1 MSSSSLAA
9 LQSWLQLAI
18 QQPERTESTVA
29 SETIRNNSGVSPL
42 RRLAIYQNGY
52 TLRLLE
58 CLRSEYPILISAFS
72 AQWFDLMA
80 QHYLNTHPSSSTN
93 LNDLSASF
101 PAFLA
106 NDRPDKGLAEKN
118 RAYDFIIGVAEFE
131 RAKLE
136 VSRGKGAEHSDHE
149 NFMLFESTNLELLTV
164 CLADNVRLIDAP
176 FQLLEFLDNNQMEPK
191 SVSNSKQKIII
202 SRSQYKLN
210 YFEVSDWQYDLVS
223 TLQTHTN
230 LGKVLKL
237 VSKRH
242 LDKPIHALASFFLSS
257 LALKGGIVRVA
268 CVKVG

>member
-1 MSSSSLAA
+1 MSSNSLAA

-18 QQPERTESTVA
+18 QQPELTESTVV
-29 SETIRNNSGVSPL
+29 SETIRNNSGASPT

-101 PAFLA
+101 PAFLGD
-106 NDRPDKGLAEKN
+106 DRPDKNLVEKD
-118 RAYDFIIGVAEFE
+118 RAYDFVIGVAEFE

-136 VSRGKGAEHSDHE
+136 VSRGKGAENSDHE
-149 NFMLFESTNLELLTV
+149 NFMLFESTNLESLSV
-164 CLADNVRLIDAP
+164 CLADNVRLIDVP

-210 YFEVSDWQYDLVS
+210 YFEVSDWQYELVS
-223 TLQTHTN
+223 TLRRVKN
-230 LGKVLKL
+230 LGVALEF
-237 VSKRH
+237 VSKQY
-242 LDKPIHALASFFLSS
+242 LDKPVLALAPFYLSYLASKGAISRVS
-257 LALKGGIVRVA
+257 LV
-268 CVKVG
+268 